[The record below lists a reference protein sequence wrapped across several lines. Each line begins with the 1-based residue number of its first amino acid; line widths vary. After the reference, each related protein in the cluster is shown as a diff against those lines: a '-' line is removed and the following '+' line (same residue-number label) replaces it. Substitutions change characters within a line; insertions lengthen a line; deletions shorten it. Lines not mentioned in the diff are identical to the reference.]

1 MSAEPRVL
9 VTRPLDQADSLMSSL
24 GKAGFTPLHMPM
36 LTIDPVDPLPGVQRQ
51 RILDLDRYEH
61 VIFVSAN
68 AARLGMACIHDYWP
82 QLPLGQIYWA
92 VGESTALC
100 LEAEGL
106 QVARPKSDMS
116 SEGLLA
122 MPGLADL
129 QSQQVLIVKGEGGRK
144 FLEQQLRERG
154 AKVDS
159 LECYKRGLAVQDA
172 QECRDLVAMQELALI
187 LVSSGEG
194 LERLS
199 GLLQPREHTNLAMIT
214 LLVPSLRVAEQAGQL
229 GWERVEQAGNAS
241 DSAMLAAAT
250 TWRKAHLGRHG
261 IER

>member
-82 QLPLGQIYWA
+82 QLP
-92 VGESTALC
+92 

>member
-1 MSAEPRVL
+1 MTAEQRVL
-9 VTRPLDQADSLMSSL
+9 VTRPAGQADSLMCSL
-24 GKAGFTPLHMPM
+24 RNAGFTPLHMPM
-36 LTIDPVDPLPGVQRQ
+36 LTIEAIDPLPGVQRQ
-51 RILDLDRYEH
+51 RVLDLDRYEH

-68 AARLGMACIHDYWP
+68 AARLGMACLGDYWP
-82 QLPLGQIYWA
+82 QLPQGQIYWA

-106 QVARPKSDMS
+106 QVTRPASDMS

-129 QSQQVLIVKGEGGRK
+129 RSQQVLIVKGEGGRK

-159 LECYKRGLAVQDA
+159 LECYRRSFAEHDA
-172 QECRDLVAMQELALI
+172 KACRDVIAMPELALI
-187 LVSSGEG
+187 LISSGEG

-199 GLLQPREHTNLAMIT
+199 GLLQPREHTNLARTT
-214 LLVPSLRVAEQAGQL
+214 LLVPSPRVAQQASQL
-229 GWERVEQAGNAS
+229 GWERVEQAENAS
-241 DSAMLAAAT
+241 DAAMLAAAT
-250 TWRKAHLGRHG
+250 TWRKTHLGETQH
-261 IER
+261 

>member
-1 MSAEPRVL
+1 MTAEQRVL
-9 VTRPLDQADSLMSSL
+9 VTRPAGQADSLMSSL
-24 GKAGFTPLHMPM
+24 SEAGFTALHMPM
-36 LTIDPVDPLPGVQRQ
+36 LAIEPMDPLPGIARQ

-68 AARLGMACIHDYWP
+68 AARLGMACIGDYWP
-82 QLPLGQIYWA
+82 QLPQGQIYWA

-106 QVARPKSDMS
+106 QVTRPESDMS

-144 FLEQQLRERG
+144 FLEEQLRGRG

-159 LECYKRGLAVQDA
+159 LECYTRGFAPHDA
-172 QECRDLVAMQELALI
+172 RACRDLIAMPERTLI
-187 LVSSGEG
+187 LITSGEG

-199 GLLQPREHTNLAMIT
+199 CLLQPREHTNLATTT
-214 LLVPSLRVAEQAGQL
+214 LLVPSLRVAKQASEL
-229 GWERVEQAGNAS
+229 GWEHVEQAENAS
-241 DSAMLAAAT
+241 DAAMLAAAT
-250 TWRKAHLGRHG
+250 TWRKAHLGETQH
-261 IER
+261 